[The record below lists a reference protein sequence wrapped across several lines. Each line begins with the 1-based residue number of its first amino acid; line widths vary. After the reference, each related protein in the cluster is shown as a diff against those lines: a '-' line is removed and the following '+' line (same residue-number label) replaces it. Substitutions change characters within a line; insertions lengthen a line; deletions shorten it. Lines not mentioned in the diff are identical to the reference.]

1 MPEKVDLT
9 VSEAPEENDSA
20 VQEGVRDD
28 LSFVSVWL
36 LKPQQVLDIYTLDV
50 YLLEFPLN

>member
-50 YLLEFPLN
+50 NLLEFPLN